1 MSIEEATSC
10 SSAEPERISSLAE
23 DVKLHILSFLPLKGA
38 AMSSILS
45 TQWRNLWTY
54 LPTLALHNREIKPS
68 SDFILKLLTS
78 HRGPLREFSL
88 SLSRNSAQDVDFSL
102 YTLISQQNY
111 VENDEFVISILK
123 SIERHRLITNAILHL
138 LPRPTITSLNINYLD
153 SRRNIPMWSKM
164 LLIMRMSIISLFSR
178 LKTLRLSYCIL
189 INSTPV
195 SFHRCFENLTVLE
208 LRHVKFPPNSA
219 HWKFGCPLLT
229 TLSLDGYRIELGSDD
244 ELSLISWLLNSS
256 PALEQI
262 EIEVFDEN
270 LSRNV
275 DSQIVNSVNGFRRV
289 SSKVEI
295 NITSAI

>member
-1 MSIEEATSC
+1 M
-10 SSAEPERISSLAE
+10 LNM
-23 DVKLHILSFLPLKGA
+23 DL
-38 AMSSILS
+38 
-45 TQWRNLWTY
+45 
-54 LPTLALHNREIKPS
+54 
-68 SDFILKLLTS
+68 
-78 HRGPLREFSL
+78 
-88 SLSRNSAQDVDFSL
+88 DFSL

-164 LLIMRMSIISLFSR
+164 LLIMRMSIILLFSR

-208 LRHVKFPPNSA
+208 LRHVKFPPNSP

-229 TLSLDGYRIELGSDD
+229 TLSLDGCTWMDSIMDS
-244 ELSLISWLLNSS
+244 SIKS
-256 PALEQI
+256 PAIVI
-262 EIEVFDEN
+262 EEAPKLSYFYLNGDFISLQFNCTTPLPKQVFIRKIW
-270 LSRNV
+270 L
-275 DSQIVNSVNGFRRV
+275 
-289 SSKVEI
+289 
-295 NITSAI
+295 T